1 VTSMNRRRTSEP
13 VPAVQPTVAV
23 EALRYT
29 PTAEDIAEARAEYL
43 SLVATK
49 WNLRVL
55 DQFVD
60 YDVLL
65 TYRGAVSAIGAGEY
79 DPEFRIRLLREAI
92 ALAVVVD
99 VAETPAADLDK
110 LSTDD
115 RAFYDQV
122 EQLKDTKRGQ
132 R

>member
-29 PTAEDIAEARAEYL
+29 PTAEDIAEARTEYL
-43 SLVATK
+43 HIVATQ
-49 WNLRVL
+49 WNPRDL

-60 YDVLL
+60 YEVLL
-65 TYRGAVSAIGAGEY
+65 AYRSAVSAIGAGEY
-79 DPEFRIRLLREAI
+79 DPEFRVRLLREAI
-92 ALAVVVD
+92 ALITVVD
-99 VAETPAADLDK
+99 VVETPAADLDK